1 MQKMFQRAS
10 KTLSIKW
17 KEISRTVSLLVSL
30 VRFKPKRWLL
40 QKTML
45 FSVYMHVKLESD
57 GNQ

>member
-1 MQKMFQRAS
+1 MQRAS

-30 VRFKPKRWLL
+30 VHFKPKRWLL